1 MRPDGSHTAHLPFED
16 QVHQALENVLTA
28 LRSAGA
34 TADDVLKITA
44 YIVDVE
50 RWPRFNA
57 LYAEMMGNARP
68 ARTVVPVAQLHYG
81 YLVEVDA
88 IAVCSGDRP
97 NQDRPAMIDE
107 DTRNSFYI
115 GGRWVRPAHAD
126 AVPVINPATEESV
139 AQIAVGSAADVDSA
153 VAAARGAFPR
163 LCGLIE
169 WRHAPPS
176 WTGYTR

>member
-1 MRPDGSHTAHLPFED
+1 LAARSRLVIKMRPPLAFMTSDELPRPGGHYSHAVRFGDLVFVSGQLGTRRDGSHTADLPFED
-16 QVHQALENVLTA
+16 QVRQALDNVLTV

-34 TADDVLKITA
+34 TKDDVLKVTA

-88 IAVCSGDRP
+88 IAVCSGDRS
-97 NQDRPAMIDE
+97 NQDLLP
-107 DTRNSFYI
+107 
-115 GGRWVRPAHAD
+115 
-126 AVPVINPATEESV
+126 
-139 AQIAVGSAADVDSA
+139 
-153 VAAARGAFPR
+153 
-163 LCGLIE
+163 
-169 WRHAPPS
+169 
-176 WTGYTR
+176 